1 MMHEAAVDDPARQR
15 KHYVRGVGAEWYDQ
29 YIGGAVGLGV
39 DTRIRD
45 GYGFLVDNYADGDSI
60 FIFGFS
66 RGAFE
71 ARSLAGMI
79 GRVGLLKP
87 PSFGVVGRD
96 VMIQTAWEL
105 YRDAKAFPDRAANFK
120 ATHSNSPN
128 ITMVGVFDTVG
139 ALGIP
144 LIFTEKTVGAP
155 EFHDLDLGEQ
165 IDNAYQALSIDE
177 HGGWKPKGFVNLA
190 LEMGYKLSF
199 EASSDHIS
207 THMSYSNLLATDTTR
222 EAVLDAFKK
231 RHVYGA
237 TDHILAEFTSGAHI
251 MGDAFSTSDAAVVPD
266 QADGDGA
273 VREDSHHQGQQVRL
287 CHRARQGD
295 GRFHLARFQ
304 SRRRGRR
311 PITTCAASS
320 RTARLSGCRRC
331 GSRIRAGSNSR
342 HTAPLQS
349 RLSLR
354 VVQVSTLSR
363 DCKGAVCPNDLL
375 TS

>member
-1 MMHEAAVDDPARQR
+1 MAKNLAVFMDGTWDNEADPNALSNIAMMHEAAVDDPARQR

-177 HGGWKPKGFVNLA
+177 QRSDFVPALWNRPSVRPGQTLEQVWFSGVHSDIGGGYTPDHRLSDVTLTWMVARAVKHGLLFTDPAFFKCTDDA
-190 LEMGYKLSF
+190 GYGTLHNSLS
-199 EASSDHIS
+199 AV
-207 THMSYSNLLATDTTR
+207 YQTR
-222 EAVLDAFKK
+222 GVVL
-231 RHVYGA
+231 RNINPGA
-237 TDHILAEFTSGAHI
+237 TIHSSVQKRMAAQPPTITSVYAP
-251 MGDAFSTSDAAVVPD
+251 ANVQPPLNQFV
-266 QADGDGA
+266 
-273 VREDSHHQGQQVRL
+273 
-287 CHRARQGD
+287 
-295 GRFHLARFQ
+295 FQ
-304 SRRRGRR
+304 
-311 PITTCAASS
+311 P
-320 RTARLSGCRRC
+320 
-331 GSRIRAGSNSR
+331 
-342 HTAPLQS
+342 
-349 RLSLR
+349 
-354 VVQVSTLSR
+354 
-363 DCKGAVCPNDLL
+363 
-375 TS
+375 